1 MGGARGGE
9 GGVKTCQ
16 QKFIRARTKSVL
28 KKLERSCISTQD
40 AAAFL
45 AAKFFTRPEIV
56 GRHLPAFVEF
66 CKATVQDASAD
77 DFLQMGCLKAV
88 AAIYKM
94 GKRED
99 LLQFTPGLL
108 SMVVGQGYKD
118 NRSALLRKL
127 SLKLIQRLGLNFL
140 KTKVAPWRYQR
151 GSRSLTMN
159 LKPEAK
165 GEAEDTKRA
174 KVESTAEDEDEE
186 DYDVPEE
193 IEDVI
198 EQLLVGL
205 RDRDTLVR
213 WSAAKG
219 VGRVTNRLPK
229 ELADDV
235 VGSLL
240 QLFSFRETDSAWH
253 GGCLAIAELG
263 RRGLLLPARLPE
275 VVQVG
280 RQDTSDDSIKI
291 SVLFCPFSVAGA
303 PQGACLRRAEGQL
316 LRGLSYPRRRL
327 LRLLVT
333 SARLRS

>member
-1 MGGARGGE
+1 METVGLKHASRNLC
-9 GGVKTCQ
+9 TH
-16 QKFIRARTKSVL
+16 TKSIM
-28 KKLERSCISTQD
+28 KKLERLLISAQD

-159 LKPEAK
+159 LKLEAK

-174 KVESTAEDEDEE
+174 KVESAAEDEDEE

-275 VVQVG
+275 VVQVR
-280 RQDTSDDSIKI
+280 RQDASNIPIEIVQSAILFHRRCSSRRWSTTSERGVTRWALI
-291 SVLFCPFSVAGA
+291 SATPPA
-303 PQGACLRRAEGQL
+303 
-316 LRGLSYPRRRL
+316 
-327 LRLLVT
+327 T
-333 SARLRS
+333 SAGRWRAPSILR

>member
-1 MGGARGGE
+1 M
-9 GGVKTCQ
+9 
-16 QKFIRARTKSVL
+16 
-28 KKLERSCISTQD
+28 
-40 AAAFL
+40 
-45 AAKFFTRPEIV
+45 
-56 GRHLPAFVEF
+56 
-66 CKATVQDASAD
+66 
-77 DFLQMGCLKAV
+77 
-88 AAIYKM
+88 
-94 GKRED
+94 
-99 LLQFTPGLL
+99 
-108 SMVVGQGYKD
+108 QGYKD

-165 GEAEDTKRA
+165 AEVEASKKA
-174 KVESTAEDEDEE
+174 KVESVDDDDE

-205 RDRDTLVR
+205 RDKDTLVR

-229 ELADDV
+229 ELADEV

-240 QLFSFRETDSAWH
+240 QLFSLRETDSAWH

-263 RRGLLLPARLPE
+263 RRGLLLPERLPE
-275 VVQVG
+275 VVQVLLKALVYDERKGSYSIGSHIRDAACYVCWSLARAFDPEIVRPHVAVIARSLVNVAIFDREVQCRRAASAAFQENVG
-280 RQDTSDDSIKI
+280 RQGTFPNGIDIVTEADYFAVGSRQNTYLKL
-291 SVLFCPFSVAGA
+291 SVFVAGFGEYTDA
-303 PQGACLRRAEGQL
+303 VIDHL
-316 LRGLSYPRRRL
+316 LETKVRTLSRGLKRIQGDMTGHPVQYTIS
-327 LRLLVT
+327 
-333 SARLRS
+333 

>member
-1 MGGARGGE
+1 
-9 GGVKTCQ
+9 
-16 QKFIRARTKSVL
+16 
-28 KKLERSCISTQD
+28 
-40 AAAFL
+40 
-45 AAKFFTRPEIV
+45 
-56 GRHLPAFVEF
+56 
-66 CKATVQDASAD
+66 
-77 DFLQMGCLKAV
+77 MGCLKAV
-88 AAIYKM
+88 AAVYKM

-99 LLQFTPGLL
+99 LLGFTPGLL

-151 GSRSLTMN
+151 GSRSLTVN
-159 LKPEAK
+159 LKA
-165 GEAEDTKRA
+165 EAEASKKP
-174 KVESTAEDEDEE
+174 KVESAEEEDEE
-186 DYDVPEE
+186 DYDIPEE

-263 RRGLLLPARLPE
+263 RRGLLLPVRLPE
-275 VVQVG
+275 VVQVWW
-280 RQDTSDDSIKI
+280 QNMKI
-291 SVLFCPFSVAGA
+291 ETKCNRFLPGSP
-303 PQGACLRRAEGQL
+303 
-316 LRGLSYPRRRL
+316 
-327 LRLLVT
+327 
-333 SARLRS
+333 